1 MIFNKKK
8 KSGKPKKTQTDNNV
22 SKRYPNGRTIRTADK
37 YLPLDK
43 RGKSDDP
50 KAQRRIVIVD
60 SNRYDELAVVRLTT
74 RKQPN
79 TTELK
84 GRKRRKQG
92 NGKTTYFKHFVE
104 IADNENNPIK
114 IDGKKFIENPWAYDL
129 DKSEVE
135 YIRNGVFT
143 GKRQSA
149 ENKKK
154 IADLKASDGKH
165 NKKGKKKR

>member
-8 KSGKPKKTQTDNNV
+8 KSGKPKKTQTDDNV

-43 RGKSDDP
+43 RGKSNDP
-50 KAQRRIVIVD
+50 KAQRRVVIVD

-84 GRKRRKQG
+84 GRKQG

-104 IADNENNPIK
+104 ITDNENNPIK

-129 DKSEVE
+129 SKQQITAIKNKVYKHS
-135 YIRNGVFT
+135 T
-143 GKRQSA
+143 QA
-149 ENKKK
+149 TENKKN
-154 IADLKASDGKH
+154 IADLKARDGKH
-165 NKKGKKKR
+165 NKKDKKGKKKR